1 MSKSFAFVTVAL
13 AAVVAFMLGL
23 TVAASLAP
31 PPVAAVGLTAG
42 TSPSG
47 STALPLATASRVSL
61 AGAASQSVNFADVA
75 ARLNP
80 AVVNVDAASRGRG
93 NAGRSRRGP
102 LPPGHPRM
110 PSVPEGD
117 EDPSGENLDPNA
129 PFEGSGS
136 GFIIEADGHIL
147 TNYHVIEGAERII
160 VTLADG
166 RNLRAKLVGSDPAAD
181 LALLKVTTPDPL
193 PTAPLGDSSRLR
205 AGEWVCAIGNPLA
218 YEHTVTVG
226 VVSYLGRKLDTSLD
240 DYIQTDAA
248 INFGNS
254 GGPLINTRGEVIG
267 INAAISW
274 RASSIGFAIPINQAK
289 AVLPQ
294 MKARGRVS
302 RGYLGI
308 TLLDLDPDLAR
319 TLKLPVR
326 GGALVQDVT
335 PGTPGESAGLRPY
348 DVILSVDGAETRT
361 SDDLIRAIASREAGT
376 TARLE
381 LQREGERQTVN
392 VRLAE
397 RPDVDEDRKGGDRT
411 APRPGGA
418 KEAVPAALIG
428 MHVAKLEPALA
439 RRLALPAG
447 MVGVVV
453 TSVEQLGAAEEAGID
468 HGDIVLEIN
477 RQPVRSVDD
486 YQRLVA
492 AVKAGDVLAVFCYVP
507 GLGQRALRTVHVE
520 PWQE

>member
-1 MSKSFAFVTVAL
+1 
-13 AAVVAFMLGL
+13 
-23 TVAASLAP
+23 
-31 PPVAAVGLTAG
+31 
-42 TSPSG
+42 
-47 STALPLATASRVSL
+47 
-61 AGAASQSVNFADVA
+61 
-75 ARLNP
+75 
-80 AVVNVDAASRGRG
+80 
-93 NAGRSRRGP
+93 
-102 LPPGHPRM
+102 LPPGHPRT
-110 PSVPEGD
+110 PSLPDD
-117 EDPSGENLDPNA
+117 EDPSGEDLDPNA

-166 RNLRAKLVGSDPAAD
+166 RNLRAKLVGTDVAVD

-193 PTAPLGDSSRLR
+193 PTAPLGDSARLR

-254 GGPLINTRGEVIG
+254 GGPLINARGEVIG

-319 TLKLPVR
+319 TLELPVR

-335 PGTPGESAGLRPY
+335 PGSPGEHAGLRPY
-348 DVILSVDGAETRT
+348 DVILSVDGTETRT
-361 SDDLIRAIASREAGT
+361 SDDLIRAIASREAGA

-397 RPDVDEDRKGGDRT
+397 RPATDTEEKGSSRP
-411 APRPGGA
+411 APPRPGGSG
-418 KEAVPAALIG
+418 EALPAALVG
-428 MHVAKLEPALA
+428 MHVARLEPALA
-439 RRLALPAG
+439 KRLSLPAG
-447 MVGVVV
+447 LQGVVV

-477 RQPVRSVDD
+477 RQPVRTVDD
-486 YQRLVA
+486 YQRLVSR
-492 AVKAGDVLAVFCYVP
+492 VKAGDVLAVYCYVP

>member
-1 MSKSFAFVTVAL
+1 MNRIFTVVTVAL
-13 AAVVAFMLGL
+13 ASAVAFMIGL

-31 PPVAAVGLTAG
+31 PPVAA
-42 TSPSG
+42 
-47 STALPLATASRVSL
+47 
-61 AGAASQSVNFADVA
+61 AGAAAGLVAASAPPPLAASRSALLGSGPQAVNFADVA

-80 AVVNVDAASRGRG
+80 AVVNIDAASRGRG
-93 NAGRSRRGP
+93 GAARSRRGP
-102 LPPGHPRM
+102 LPPGHPRL
-110 PSVPEGD
+110 PGAPD
-117 EDPSGENLDPNA
+117 DDPSGEDLDPNA

-136 GFIIEADGHIL
+136 GFIIEPDGHIL
-147 TNYHVIEGAERII
+147 TNYHVVEGAERII

-166 RNLRAKLVGSDPAAD
+166 RNLRARLVGSDPAVD
-181 LALLKVTTPDPL
+181 LALLKVSTPDAL
-193 PTAPLGDSSRLR
+193 PTAPLGDSARLR

-308 TLLDLDPDLAR
+308 TLLDLEPDLAQ

-335 PGTPGESAGLRPY
+335 PGAPGESAGLRPY

-397 RPDVDEDRKGGDRT
+397 RPEPEDEAEGSGRQ
-411 APRPGGA
+411 APRPGGPGQA
-418 KEAVPAALIG
+418 MPTALVG
-428 MHVAKLEPALA
+428 MHVARLEPALA
-439 RRLALPAG
+439 RRLALPPG
-447 MVGVVV
+447 LSGVVV
-453 TSVEQLGAAEEAGID
+453 TSVEPLGAAEEAGID

-492 AVKAGDVLAVFCYVP
+492 GVRAGDVLAVYCYVP